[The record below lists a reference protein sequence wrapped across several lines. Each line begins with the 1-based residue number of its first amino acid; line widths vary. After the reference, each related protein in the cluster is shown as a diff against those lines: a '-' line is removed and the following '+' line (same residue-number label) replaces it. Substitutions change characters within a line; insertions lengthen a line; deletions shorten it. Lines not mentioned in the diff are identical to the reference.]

1 MDSEYLKGELARL
14 RHFYLNP
21 KICLADYFDEIR
33 NQVDLYYTS
42 RIQAITK
49 ELSDKRNNN
58 YQLIIEKINLIE
70 KRSVE
75 NIPASK
81 DLIGFEKDLLNN
93 IEIQLHCDSSVVEDR
108 LYKALVKLR
117 GHYMRSISIVF
128 LDFSYEKWIGQLVII
143 QGLFIGS
150 RGVEHLK

>member
-1 MDSEYLKGELARL
+1 MNSGHLKGELARL
-14 RHFYLNP
+14 KHYYLNP

-42 RIQAITK
+42 RIQSITK
-49 ELSDKRNNN
+49 ERLEKLNSN
-58 YQLIIEKINLIE
+58 YHQIIEKINSIE
-70 KRSVE
+70 RASVE

-81 DLIGFEKDLLNN
+81 DLIGFEEDILNN
-93 IEIQLHCDSSVVEDR
+93 IEIQLYNDSSVVKDQ
-108 LYKALVKLR
+108 LYKAIVKLR
-117 GHYMRSISIVF
+117 GHFMRSISIVF
-128 LDFSYEKWIGQLVII
+128 LDFLYERWIGQLVII